1 MVFLG
6 LGSNL
11 GERRQLLEQAIS
23 LLEAESGHV
32 VAVSSFVETE
42 PWGFESQHRFLNAVV
57 ALETPLA
64 PYALLELTQDIERR
78 LGRTEK
84 TQRQDGKPQWDDRP
98 IDIDILLWDDV
109 CVNDAPRLVIPHPLM
124 EQRPFVMEPLREVR
138 ALLLEKEN
146 AGSPVAG

>member
-23 LLEAESGHV
+23 LLETEGGHV
-32 VAVSSFVETE
+32 AAISSFVETE

-78 LGRTEK
+78 LGRAEK
-84 TQRQDGKPQWDDRP
+84 TQRQDGKPQWSDRP

-109 CVNDAPRLVIPHPLM
+109 CVNDDPRLVIPHPLM

>member
-23 LLEAESGHV
+23 LLETEGGHV
-32 VAVSSFVETE
+32 AAISSFVETE

-78 LGRTEK
+78 LGRAEK
-84 TQRQDGKPQWDDRP
+84 TQRQDGKPQWSDRP

-109 CVNDAPRLVIPHPLM
+109 YVNDAPRLVIPHPLM